1 MSEMIEQHLQVI
13 ESSLDLTNLKKEMVY
28 DKGECEWFFSNIYP
42 NWLLSNM
49 AGQMPIYF
57 PKGKKWNS
65 AEQLYQASKYFPG
78 TICLP
83 DAVNEKK
90 AVETDVRKRIEAATN
105 ARGAKMTQK
114 CAVKAGLVRHDW
126 EDPEWEIRIH
136 SMRWVLELKLYY
148 HPLTFGS
155 ALSSTGNRPI
165 VEVSRKDSFWGCKE
179 DGDGKKLTGNNV
191 LGKLL
196 MDVRERAA
204 EIRKGEFS
212 YPVGFLLD
220 AIN

>member
-1 MSEMIEQHLQVI
+1 MSEMLEQQLQAI
-13 ESSLDLTNLKKEMVY
+13 ESSLKLSNLKKELVY
-28 DKGECEWFFSNIYP
+28 DRRECAWFFSKNDP

-83 DAVNEKK
+83 VAANKGT
-90 AVETDVRKRIEAATN
+90 VEADVRKRIEAATN

-114 CAVKAGLVRHDW
+114 CAVKAGLVRKDW
-126 EDPEWEIRIH
+126 EDPELEIRIH
-136 SMRWVLELKLYY
+136 SMRWVLELKLYNN
-148 HPLTFGS
+148 PLTFGRE
-155 ALSSTGNRPI
+155 LSSTGARQI
-165 VEVSRKDSFWGCKE
+165 VEISRKDDFWGCKVDE
-179 DGDGKKLTGNNV
+179 GKLIGSNV

-212 YPVGFLLD
+212 YPAGFLLD
-220 AIN
+220 GIN

>member
-1 MSEMIEQHLQVI
+1 MSEMIDQQLQI
-13 ESSLDLTNLKKEMVY
+13 TESSLELAALKTKMAY
-28 DKGECEWFFSNIYP
+28 NKTECAWFFSKNDA

-49 AGQMPIYF
+49 AGQMPVYF

-78 TICLP
+78 TLCLP
-83 DAVNEKK
+83 VAANDKG
-90 AVETDVRKRIEAATN
+90 VEPDVRKRIEAATN

-114 CAVKAGLVRHDW
+114 CAVKAGLVRKDW
-126 EDPEWEIRIH
+126 EDPELEIRIH
-136 SMRWVLELKLYY
+136 SMRWVLEIKLYNN
-148 HPLTFGS
+148 PLTFGREL
-155 ALSSTGNRPI
+155 LSTDEQQI
-165 VEVSRKDSFWGCKE
+165 VEVSRKDDFWGCKE
-179 DGDGKKLTGNNV
+179 DAGKLIGSNV

-212 YPVGFLLD
+212 YPSGFLL
-220 AIN
+220 NGMK

>member
-1 MSEMIEQHLQVI
+1 MSGMMDQQMQVI
-13 ESSLDLTNLKKEMVY
+13 ESSLELAVLKTKMTY
-28 DKGECEWFFSNIYP
+28 NKTECAWFFSKNDP

-83 DAVNEKK
+83 VAANGKGV
-90 AVETDVRKRIEAATN
+90 VQPDVRKRIEATTN

-114 CAVKAGLVRHDW
+114 CAVKAGLVRKDW
-126 EDPEWEIRIH
+126 EDPELEIRIH
-136 SMRWVLELKLYY
+136 SMRWVLELKLY
-148 HPLTFGS
+148 HNPLTFGREL
-155 ALSSTGNRPI
+155 ASTGNRQI
-165 VEVSRKDSFWGCKE
+165 VEVSRKDDFWGCKLDE
-179 DGDGKKLTGNNV
+179 GKLIGNNV

-196 MDVRERAA
+196 MDVRERA
-204 EIRKGEFS
+204 EKVRKGEFS
-212 YPVGFLLD
+212 YPTGFLLD
-220 AIN
+220 DMN

>member
-1 MSEMIEQHLQVI
+1 MIEMIEQQLQVI
-13 ESSLDLTNLKKEMVY
+13 ESSLDLSNLKKEMVY
-28 DKGECEWFFSNIYP
+28 DRRECAWFFTKNDP

-49 AGQMPIYF
+49 AGQLPIYF

-83 DAVNEKK
+83 VAANEKGV
-90 AVETDVRKRIEAATN
+90 VEADVRKRIESATN

-114 CAVKAGLVRHDW
+114 CAVKAGLVRKDW
-126 EDPEWEIRIH
+126 GDPELEIRIH
-136 SMRWVLELKLYY
+136 SMRWVLELKLYNN
-148 HPLTFGS
+148 PMTFGREL
-155 ALSSTGNRPI
+155 LSTNEQQI
-165 VEVSRKDSFWGCKE
+165 VEVSRKDDFWGCKE
-179 DGDGKKLTGNNV
+179 DAGKLIGSNV

-204 EIRKGEFS
+204 EIRKGELS
-212 YPVGFLLD
+212 YPAGFLL
-220 AIN
+220 NGMK